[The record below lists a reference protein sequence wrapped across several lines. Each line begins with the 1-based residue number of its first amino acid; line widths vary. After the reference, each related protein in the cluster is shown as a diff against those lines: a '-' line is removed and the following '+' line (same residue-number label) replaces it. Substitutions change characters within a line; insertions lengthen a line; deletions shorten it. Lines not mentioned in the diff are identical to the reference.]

1 MKQRTM
7 VKISAE
13 ENIISLRTVSRA
25 YRSTQR
31 FMILRR
37 ELEELKEKK
46 KVIVSDIHSFAVLR
60 LYQTPGG
67 LDVIDFDFSWLSDD
81 GYGRL
86 SGKAETVRLSYETFM
101 ARTEE
106 SSRLGG
112 QPRNL
117 LSIQEDSRPRIE
129 FESRRNLQ
137 EVAKNKRIRRQ
148 LGKFLDQHFN
158 WRDSQSI
165 FVTDDY
171 EPYSFFFTEKK
182 VRGNGICGGIILH
195 GQDNMKN
202 ATYSIHT

>member
-37 ELEELKEKK
+37 KLEELKEKK

-60 LYQTPGG
+60 LYKTPGG

-86 SGKAETVRLSYETFM
+86 SGQAETVRLSYETFM
-101 ARTEE
+101 ARIEE

-117 LSIQEDSRPRIE
+117 LSIPEDSRPRIE

-137 EVAKNKRIRRQ
+137 EVAKNKRIRRIPKAS
-148 LGKFLDQHFN
+148 LLRMIMSRTAFSL
-158 WRDSQSI
+158 RRRRCAAME
-165 FVTDDY
+165 FVAVL
-171 EPYSFFFTEKK
+171 FCMG
-182 VRGNGICGGIILH
+182 RII
-195 GQDNMKN
+195 
-202 ATYSIHT
+202 